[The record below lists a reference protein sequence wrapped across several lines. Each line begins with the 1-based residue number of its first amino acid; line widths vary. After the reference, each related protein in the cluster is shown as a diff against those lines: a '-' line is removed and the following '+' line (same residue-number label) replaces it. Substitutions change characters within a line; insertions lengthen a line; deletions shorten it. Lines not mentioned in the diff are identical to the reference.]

1 MNIGN
6 LFALNGTI
14 ETQALSVV
22 GLQYGPTGAQTIE
35 EVNENLETLL
45 GFLDAAVSG
54 FPGVDLVVAPEA
66 CIQGFAPVNYEE
78 AILTFDS
85 PQVKAVCSRCRAL
98 EIWGVFGLLVW
109 ADSRRCYENVAI
121 VVNHRGEIVHRYVKM
136 NPWTPFEN
144 SRPGASCTVC
154 QGPKGSR
161 LGIIICAD
169 GDYPE
174 IWREAAYQG
183 ANVIIR
189 PTHYM
194 DPWRE
199 AWEITNKAG
208 AYFNQVYVVGVN
220 CCGLVKNESRS
231 CFGNSMIL
239 GPDGTVITRIGETP
253 GLVKADLYP
262 GIIDKIHEQAVHSA
276 PLFTFRNRGA
286 SCPDFSGDGDTAMR
300 YAAYADNGK
309 QEGESE

>member
-6 LFALNGTI
+6 LFSLNGEI
-14 ETQALSVV
+14 KTQTLSVV
-22 GLQYGPTGAQTIE
+22 GVQYAPIGAQTID

-45 GFLDAAVSG
+45 SFLDSAVSG

-66 CIQGFAPVNYEE
+66 CIQGFAPVNFED
-78 AILTFDS
+78 AILTMES
-85 PQVKAVCSRCRAL
+85 PQIQTICKRCKQL
-98 EIWGVFGLLVW
+98 SIWGVFGLLTW
-109 ADSRRCYENVAI
+109 ADSRKCYENIAI
-121 VVNHRGEIVHRYVKM
+121 VVDDNGEIVHRYVKM
-136 NPWTPFEN
+136 NPWIPFEN
-144 SRPGASCTVC
+144 SRPGTSCTVC
-154 QGPKGSR
+154 PGPKGSR

-194 DPWRE
+194 DPWAE
-199 AWEITNKAG
+199 AWTITNRAG

-220 CCGLVKNESRS
+220 CAGLAKNESRS

-239 GPDGTVITRIGETP
+239 GPDGTVITQCGGNP
-253 GLVKADLYP
+253 GLIKADLYP
-262 GIIDKIHEQAVHSA
+262 GIIDKIHEQAVHSS
-276 PLFTFRNRGA
+276 PMFSFNHRGA
-286 SCPDFSGDGDTAMR
+286 SCPDLDGEGDPVMR
-300 YAAYADNGK
+300 YEAYRKGGD
-309 QEGESE
+309 EI